1 MVTIGSKIVVV
12 PSPELTEIKLGG
24 LLGEMG
30 YVVEDLTDNEATA
43 DGYMVLFPTPY
54 KDEYIWFIPKDS
66 AYEQE

>member
-1 MVTIGSKIVVV
+1 MVAIGSKIVVI

-24 LLGEMG
+24 ILGEMG

-54 KDEYIWFIPKDS
+54 RDEYIWYIPKDS
-66 AYEQE
+66 AYEQD

>member
-1 MVTIGSKIVVV
+1 MVAVGSKIVVI

-43 DGYMVLFPTPY
+43 DGYMVLFLTPY
-54 KDEYIWFIPKDS
+54 KDEYIWYIPEKS
-66 AYEQE
+66 VYEQE

>member
-1 MVTIGSKIVVV
+1 MVSIGSKIVVI
-12 PSPELTEIKLGG
+12 PSPELAEIKLGG

-54 KDEYIWFIPKDS
+54 KDEYIWYVPKDS